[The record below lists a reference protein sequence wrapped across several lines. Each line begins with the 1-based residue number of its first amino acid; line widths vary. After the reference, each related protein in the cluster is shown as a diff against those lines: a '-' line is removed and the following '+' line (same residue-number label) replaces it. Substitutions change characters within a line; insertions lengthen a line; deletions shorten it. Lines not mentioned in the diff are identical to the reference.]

1 MAQAAALSSIDRH
14 FSSTL
19 ADVFPASSASEAKG
33 LLGEAALKLVYKQT
47 GRAGC
52 NQPTNEFA
60 KFREVKVSRG
70 MHSVAPS
77 DKNTKPEGLGMHTAL
92 ARGTPRERRN
102 EKITKPH
109 TAEVVS
115 IALQAWGRDKSAPIE
130 RVRQIAGVDRSTAEA
145 WWHGRNPPLAHHLF
159 TLAQHIPELKAE
171 VRRLLGLEQDHAESF
186 QREAMA
192 LLQRYAR

>member
-1 MAQAAALSSIDRH
+1 MH
-14 FSSTL
+14 
-19 ADVFPASSASEAKG
+19 PSASFARDNHFARSLETAFEPADADTG
-33 LLGEAALKLVYKQT
+33 MALVAQAALKLVNKQT

-52 NQPTNEFA
+52 NQPTNEFP
-60 KFREVKVSRG
+60 KFREVKVSRV

-92 ARGTPRERRN
+92 ARGTPREHRN
-102 EKITKPH
+102 GKITKPH

-171 VRRLLGLEQDHAESF
+171 VRRLLGLEQDHHESF
-186 QREAMA
+186 QREAIA